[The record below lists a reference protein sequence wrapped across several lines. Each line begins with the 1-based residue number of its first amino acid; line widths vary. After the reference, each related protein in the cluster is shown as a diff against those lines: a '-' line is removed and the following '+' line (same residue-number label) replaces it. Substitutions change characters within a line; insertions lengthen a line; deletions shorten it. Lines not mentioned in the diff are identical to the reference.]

1 MQLRRSLA
9 CLHSQALL
17 TTFAISYLVCP
28 PPLTLLH
35 RWNFPLRFE
44 DLFTAVSCPLCV
56 KSQAGY
62 PSQKYWDTQS
72 HIYIYFSHSSL
83 KFAVKAILLLLVLCS
98 HVSLCSVGVA
108 KISHWNLFFSF
119 VQIHCA
125 VLSPA
130 VWMAYNGD
138 DGNLAVIQEHITC
151 SCSEISPSIL
161 MQNLICTCKLIMG
174 LSVLVAWVNILLL
187 CRLWWWSVWEPRF
200 FISFLYMLTY
210 QASFWAQCL
219 FHTW

>member
-1 MQLRRSLA
+1 MQLIRSLA

-17 TTFAISYLVCP
+17 TTFAISNVLW
-28 PPLTLLH
+28 PLPLILLYS
-35 RWNFPLRFE
+35 WNFPLRFE
-44 DLFTAVSCPLCV
+44 GLLYHVPFIIN
-56 KSQAGY
+56 SQAGY
-62 PSQKYWDTQS
+62 TSQKYWDTQS
-72 HIYIYFSHSSL
+72 HIYVYFSDSSL
-83 KFAVKAILLLLVLCS
+83 KFAVKAILLLLELCS
-98 HVSLCSVGVA
+98 HVFLCSAEVA

-119 VQIHCA
+119 VRFTA
-125 VLSPA
+125 VLSPT
-130 VWMAYNGD
+130 VWMVYNGD

-161 MQNLICTCKLIMG
+161 MQSTCTSKLIML
-174 LSVLVAWVNILLL
+174 LSILVAWVNISLL